1 MWLLCRRYTAAEAA
15 QWGLVNAVV
24 PAADLDREV
33 QRWCDELL
41 ALSPTVLKLV
51 KRSFDDSVRGIREQ
65 QDAVRFLT
73 EINPG
78 FFSSG
83 EQTEGAAAF
92 LDKRNADFSAW
103 R

>member
-1 MWLLCRRYTAAEAA
+1 MLCRRYSA
-15 QWGLVNAVV
+15 QQALDWGLVNAVV
-24 PAADLDREV
+24 APGELDAEV

-51 KRSFDDSVRGIREQ
+51 KKSFDDSLAPMREAQDRFMIRAQ
-65 QDAVRFLT
+65 V
-73 EINPG
+73 NPD

-83 EQTEGAAAF
+83 EQTEGQSAF
-92 LDKRNADFSAW
+92 LAKRAPDFSQW